1 MIIQYFT
8 NTKYSKYYKTCLNN
22 NPNFFFLFKTIKNL
36 NIYIYNHTY
45 LIIYI
50 YNNKY

>member
-22 NPNFFFLFKTIKNL
+22 NPNFFFISLTIKNL
-36 NIYIYNHTY
+36 NIYIRS
-45 LIIYI
+45 YI
-50 YNNKY
+50 LN